1 MNTHPLFRN
10 LLLGAVLA
18 ASLVWTGCD
27 DSSSGMAEDEEREAA
42 PVNMSTTPPA
52 DEPSATELPTGNVS
66 TPIEGQYIVVY
77 EDGAVTAKS
86 EADRMARAQ
95 ALLSAK
101 SSSNAEVRST
111 YGHALSGFSATNVT
125 EAEAEALA
133 AHPDVDFVEQDQ
145 TVHAVDTQSNA
156 PWGLDRVDQR
166 SGLDDVYTYNATG
179 SGVNAYI
186 LDTGINTSHNDFG
199 GRAVAAFDAFND
211 GQNGQDCNG
220 HGTHVAGTVGGNTYG
235 VAKASTLYAVRVLD
249 CNGGGTLS
257 GVIDGVDWVA
267 ANHQPPAVA
276 NMSLGGGA
284 STALD
289 DAVSNAV
296 NDGILVVAAAG
307 NENTDAC
314 TKSPARV
321 DNALT
326 VGSTTSSDQR
336 SSFSN
341 YGSCV
346 DIWAPGSDI
355 ASAWYTSDTA
365 VNTIS
370 GTSMAAPHAAG
381 AAALYLESN
390 PSASP
395 SSVFSG
401 LTNTAT
407 SGALS
412 GIGSSPNLLLY
423 SLLDG
428 SGGGDDGSGGDGGS
442 GDTPCS
448 SCATYSGSLSGS
460 GDTSYEPEGSYYAGN
475 GSETGY
481 LEGPSNADFDL
492 LLYRWNGYQWSQ
504 VASSMTASSSE
515 EISYNGSSGYY
526 LWVVESYSGSGSYTF
541 YLEN

>member
-1 MNTHPLFRN
+1 
-10 LLLGAVLA
+10 
-18 ASLVWTGCD
+18 
-27 DSSSGMAEDEEREAA
+27 
-42 PVNMSTTPPA
+42 MSTTPPA
-52 DEPSATELPTGNVS
+52 DAPSATELPTEQVS
-66 TPIEGQYIVVY
+66 TPIDGQFIVVY

-86 EADRMARAQ
+86 EAARVAQ
-95 ALLSAK
+95 AEALLSAK

-133 AHPDVDFVEQDQ
+133 AHPDVAYVEQDQ

-166 SGLDDVYTYNATG
+166 SGLDDTYTYNASG
-179 SGVNAYI
+179 NGVNAYI

-199 GRAVAAFDAFND
+199 GRAVASFDAFND

-220 HGTHVAGTVGGNTYG
+220 HGTHVAGTVGGSTYG
-235 VAKASTLYAVRVLD
+235 IAKDATLHAVRVLD
-249 CNGGGTLS
+249 CGGGGTMS

-284 STALD
+284 SSALD
-289 DAVSNAV
+289 TAVENAI

-307 NENTDAC
+307 NDNTDAC
-314 TKSPARV
+314 TASPARV
-321 DNALT
+321 GDALT

-370 GTSMAAPHAAG
+370 GTSMASPHAAG
-381 AAALYLESN
+381 VAALYLESN

-395 SSVFSG
+395 ASVFSG
-401 LTNTAT
+401 LTDTAT

-423 SLLDG
+423 SGLDG
-428 SGGGDDGSGGDGGS
+428 SGGGDDGGNDGGGDDGGNDGGG

-460 GDTSYEPEGSYYAGN
+460 GDTANEPNGSYYAGD
-475 GSETGY
+475 GSETAY
-481 LEGPSNADFDL
+481 LEGPSSADFDL
-492 LLYRWNGYQWSQ
+492 YLYRWNGWNWSE
-504 VASSMTASSSE
+504 VDSSTSASSSE
-515 EISYNGSSGYY
+515 SIDYSGSSGYY
-526 LWVVESYSGSGSYTF
+526 LWVVESYSGSGSYTL
-541 YLEN
+541 YIE